1 MNSFEGQDAGNIRNA
16 DGNTYNL
23 QGLRSLHDHEL
34 AEGVPD
40 VRGWKVVDR
49 NGDHIGRVDDLIVD
63 PTAQVVRYID
73 VDLRDSVSPDDDKDY
88 HLLIPV
94 GTARLDDHD
103 DCVHADNLTKDQLGG
118 YPRATRGGINR
129 TYENDVRS
137 FYDNDT
143 RSAGQYF
150 ANSRT
155 DSVVGDRQLD
165 SQVGSSLGTDMSAM
179 RSASPDDASFHGSR
193 DLGTGTHLNAGTSLD
208 ADTSLSAG
216 TSLNAGGTSLD
227 EFRSTDT
234 YSNVSNLD
242 TPADLDRVDDQAL
255 RSEASNL
262 DIPVTGSTG
271 STGNLETGN
280 LEVTD
285 RYTISAS
292 DRTGGSDLD
301 RSNDLRSSSF
311 DGNNLNTTPAFTSAT
326 GLGNASDINDRSRFD
341 NASSEDP
348 TGLDSATG
356 MRDTDILNAPT
367 PLENRGIIDGGTN
380 LASGAYADNFTDED
394 RNDRNSLDTRNDLN
408 RTTLNDQRMDPSTLG
423 TTGLNMGSTEV
434 GTTGFHADRNAFTSG
449 NDLSSSGRMGDVN
462 TSASGNVNPDGTNSF
477 TDRNNELSNF
487 TENHLRQPG
496 SVRDNQTEPGTF
508 SDTDFYT
515 DSRFDETRF
524 FGNRLAGQRRGG
536 ISTFPEG
543 EGRFTLRRRNI

>member
-1 MNSFEGQDAGNIRNA
+1 MNTFEGQDSGNIRKV

-49 NGDHIGRVDDLIVD
+49 NGDRIGRVDDLIVD
-63 PTAQVVRYID
+63 PAAQMVRYID

-103 DCVHADNLTKDQLGG
+103 DCVHADNLTKDQLGS

-137 FYDNDT
+137 FYDNGT

-150 ANSRT
+150 GNSRT

-165 SQVGSSLGTDMSAM
+165 SQIGSSLGTDMAAM
-179 RSASPDDASFHGSR
+179 RSASPDDSSFHGSR
-193 DLGTGTHLNAGTSLD
+193 DLHTGNDLNAGNT
-208 ADTSLSAG
+208 AG
-216 TSLNAGGTSLD
+216 LD
-227 EFRSTDT
+227 EFRSPDS

-242 TPADLDRVDDQAL
+242 TPADLDKVDDRTL
-255 RSEASNL
+255 RNEADNL

-271 STGNLETGN
+271 ATANNLV
-280 LEVTD
+280 VTD
-285 RYTISAS
+285 SYTISAS
-292 DRTGGSDLD
+292 DRTGGSDVD
-301 RSNDLRSSSF
+301 RSNDLNRG
-311 DGNNLNTTPAFTSAT
+311 DLDRNNFNTTPAFASST
-326 GLGNASDINDRSRFD
+326 GLGNVTDINDASRLD
-341 NASSEDP
+341 NASSDDP

-356 MRDTDILNAPT
+356 MRDTDILNSPT

-380 LASGAYADNFTDED
+380 LASGAYAHNFIDED
-394 RNDRNSLDTRNDLN
+394 RDDRDVN
-408 RTTLNDQRMDPSTLG
+408 RTTLSASDQS
-423 TTGLNMGSTEV
+423 GS
-434 GTTGFHADRNAFTSG
+434 
-449 NDLSSSGRMGDVN
+449 VN
-462 TSASGNVNPDGTNSF
+462 TSQSGNLNPDGTNSY

-487 TENHLRQPG
+487 AENHLRQPG
-496 SVRDNQTEPGTF
+496 SVRDNQTEPGTLTN
-508 SDTDFYT
+508 SDFYT
-515 DSRFDETRF
+515 DSHFDETRF

-536 ISTFPEG
+536 VTTFPEG
-543 EGRFTLRRRNI
+543 EGRFTRRRRNI

>member
-1 MNSFEGQDAGNIRNA
+1 MNAFEGQNSGNVRKV

-63 PTAQVVRYID
+63 PTAQMVRYID

-94 GTARLDDHD
+94 GAARLDDHD
-103 DCVHADNLTKDQLGG
+103 DCVHADNLSKDQLGS

-137 FYDNDT
+137 FYDNGT

-150 ANSRT
+150 GNSRT
-155 DSVVGDRQLD
+155 DSVIGDRQLD
-165 SQVGSSLGTDMSAM
+165 SQIGSSLGTDMSAM
-179 RSASPDDASFHGSR
+179 RSASPDDSSFHGSR
-193 DLGTGTHLNAGTSLD
+193 DLHTGTNLNAGS
-208 ADTSLSAG
+208 
-216 TSLNAGGTSLD
+216 TSLD

-242 TPADLDRVDDQAL
+242 TPADLDKVDDRTL
-255 RSEASNL
+255 RNEADNL

-271 STGNLETGN
+271 STTDNLV
-280 LEVTD
+280 VTD
-285 RYTISAS
+285 RYTISAD
-292 DRTGGSDLD
+292 DRTGGSDVDQRGGL
-301 RSNDLRSSSF
+301 SSSNL
-311 DGNNLNTTPAFTSAT
+311 DQNNLNTTPAFTSST
-326 GLGNASDINDRSRFD
+326 GLGNATDINDASRLD
-341 NASSEDP
+341 NASSIDP

-356 MRDTDILNAPT
+356 MRDTDILNSPT
-367 PLENRGIIDGGTN
+367 PMENRGIIDGGTN
-380 LASGAYADNFTDED
+380 LASGAYANNFMDED
-394 RNDRNSLDTRNDLN
+394 RNNLDMNQTSLS
-408 RTTLNDQRMDPSTLG
+408 DQTMNQSTLG
-423 TTGLNMGSTEV
+423 TTGMNMGSTEL
-434 GTTGFHADRNAFTSG
+434 GTTGLHSDRTVFTSG
-449 NDLSSSGRMGDVN
+449 NDLNASGQSGSAVN
-462 TSASGNVNPDGTNSF
+462 TGQSGNLNPDGTNSF

-487 TENHLRQPG
+487 AENHLRQPG

-515 DSRFDETRF
+515 DSHFDETRF
-524 FGNRLAGQRRGG
+524 FGSRLAGQRRGG

>member
-1 MNSFEGQDAGNIRNA
+1 
-16 DGNTYNL
+16 
-23 QGLRSLHDHEL
+23 
-34 AEGVPD
+34 
-40 VRGWKVVDR
+40 
-49 NGDHIGRVDDLIVD
+49 
-63 PTAQVVRYID
+63 
-73 VDLRDSVSPDDDKDY
+73 
-88 HLLIPV
+88 V

-137 FYDNDT
+137 FYDNGT

-165 SQVGSSLGTDMSAM
+165 SQMGSSLGTDMSTM
-179 RSASPDDASFHGSR
+179 RSASPDDDTFHGSR
-193 DLGTGTHLNAGTSLD
+193 DLGTGTNLNA
-208 ADTSLSAG
+208 
-216 TSLNAGGTSLD
+216 GTSLD

-242 TPADLDRVDDQAL
+242 TPADLDRVDDQTL
-255 RSEASNL
+255 RSEAGNL

-271 STGNLETGN
+271 STGNLE
-280 LEVTD
+280 VTD
-285 RYTISAS
+285 RYTISAA
-292 DRTGGSDLD
+292 DRTGGSDAD
-301 RSNDLRSSSF
+301 RSNDLRSS
-311 DGNNLNTTPAFTSAT
+311 DLDRNNLNTTPAFTSAT
-326 GLGNASDINDRSRFD
+326 GLGNASDINDASRLD

-356 MRDTDILNAPT
+356 MRDTDILNTPT

-380 LASGAYADNFTDED
+380 LASGAYAHNFIDED
-394 RNDRNSLDTRNDLN
+394 RDDRDLN
-408 RTTLNDQRMDPSTLG
+408 RTTLSDQTMNPSTLG
-423 TTGLNMGSTEV
+423 TTGVNMGSTEL
-434 GTTGFHADRNAFTSG
+434 GTTGFHADRNAFTNQ
-449 NDLSSSGRMGDVN
+449 NDLNASNQSGSVN
-462 TSASGNVNPDGTNSF
+462 TSGSGNVNPDGTNSF

>member
-1 MNSFEGQDAGNIRNA
+1 MNSFEGQDAGNIRKV

-49 NGDHIGRVDDLIVD
+49 NGDRIGRVDDLIVD

-73 VDLRDSVSPDDDKDY
+73 VDLRDSASPDDDKDY

-103 DCVHADNLTKDQLGG
+103 DCVHADSLTKDQLGT

-129 TYENDVRS
+129 SYENDVRT

-150 ANSRT
+150 GNSRT

-179 RSASPDDASFHGSR
+179 RSASPDDTSSFHGSR
-193 DLGTGTHLNAGTSLD
+193 DLGTGTSLD
-208 ADTSLSAG
+208 AG
-216 TSLNAGGTSLD
+216 NSLNAGGTSLD

-242 TPADLDRVDDQAL
+242 TPADLDRVDDQTL
-255 RSEASNL
+255 RNEASNL

-271 STGNLETGN
+271 STSH

-292 DRTGGSDLD
+292 DRAGSDVD
-301 RSNDLRSSSF
+301 RSNDLRSS
-311 DGNNLNTTPAFTSAT
+311 DLDRNHLNTTPAFTSGT
-326 GLGNASDINDRSRFD
+326 GLGNASDINNASRLD
-341 NASSEDP
+341 NASSDDP

-394 RNDRNSLDTRNDLN
+394 RDNRNRPDNRNDLN

-434 GTTGFHADRNAFTSG
+434 RTSGFDADRTAFTSE
-449 NDLSSSGRMGDVN
+449 NDLHSSSRMDDVN
-462 TSASGNVNPDGTNSF
+462 TSGSGNVNPDGTNSF

-487 TENHLRQPG
+487 AENHLRQPG
-496 SVRDNQTEPGTF
+496 SVRDNQTEPG
-508 SDTDFYT
+508 SLSANDFYT
-515 DSRFDETRF
+515 DSHFDETRF

>member
-1 MNSFEGQDAGNIRNA
+1 MNAFEGQESGNVRNV
-16 DGNTYNL
+16 DGNTTYNL

-63 PTAQVVRYID
+63 PAAQVVRYID
-73 VDLRDSVSPDDDKDY
+73 VDLRDSASPDDDKDY

-103 DCVHADNLTKDQLGG
+103 DCVHADNLSKDQLGT

-129 TYENDVRS
+129 TYENDVRT

-150 ANSRT
+150 GNSRT
-155 DSVVGDRQLD
+155 DGAIGDRQLD
-165 SQVGSSLGTDMSAM
+165 AQIGSSLGTDMAAM
-179 RSASPDDASFHGSR
+179 RSASPDDSSFHGSR
-193 DLGTGTHLNAGTSLD
+193 DLHTGSDLT
-208 ADTSLSAG
+208 
-216 TSLNAGGTSLD
+216 AGGTAGLD
-227 EFRSTDT
+227 EFRSPDT

-242 TPADLDRVDDQAL
+242 TPADLDKVDDRAL
-255 RSEASNL
+255 RNEADNL

-271 STGNLETGN
+271 TTGSNLV
-280 LEVTD
+280 VTD
-285 RYTISAS
+285 SYTISAG
-292 DRTGGSDLD
+292 DRTGGSDVD
-301 RSNDLRSSSF
+301 RSNDLNRG
-311 DGNNLNTTPAFTSAT
+311 DLDRNNLNTTPAFTSAT
-326 GLGNASDINDRSRFD
+326 GLGNASDINDASRFD
-341 NASSEDP
+341 NASTDDP

-356 MRDTDILNAPT
+356 MRDTDILTKPT
-367 PLENRGIIDGGTN
+367 PLENRGIIDGGTH
-380 LASGAYADNFTDED
+380 LASGAYAHNFIDED
-394 RNDRNSLDTRNDLN
+394 RDDRDVN
-408 RTTLNDQRMDPSTLG
+408 RTTLSDQAMNPSTLG

-434 GTTGFHADRNAFTSG
+434 GSTGLHADRTAFTNQ
-449 NDLSSSGRMGDVN
+449 NDLNASGQPGSVN
-462 TSASGNVNPDGTNSF
+462 TSGSGNLNPDGTNSF
-477 TDRNNELSNF
+477 TDRKNELSDF
-487 TENHLRQPG
+487 AENHLRQPG
-496 SVRDNQTEPGTF
+496 SVRDNQTEPG
-508 SDTDFYT
+508 SLSGTDFYT
-515 DSRFDETRF
+515 DSHFDETRF

>member
-1 MNSFEGQDAGNIRNA
+1 MNSFEGQDAGNIRNV

-63 PTAQVVRYID
+63 PAAQVVRYID
-73 VDLRDSVSPDDDKDY
+73 VDLRDSVTPDSDKDY

-150 ANSRT
+150 GNSRT

-165 SQVGSSLGTDMSAM
+165 AQVGSSLGTDMAAL
-179 RSASPDDASFHGSR
+179 RSASPDDASSFHGSR
-193 DLGTGTHLNAGTSLD
+193 DLH
-208 ADTSLSAG
+208 ADTNLTAG
-216 TSLNAGGTSLD
+216 LD
-227 EFRSTDT
+227 EFRSPDT

-242 TPADLDRVDDQAL
+242 TPADLDKVDDRTL
-255 RSEASNL
+255 RNEAENL

-271 STGNLETGN
+271 ATPGNLV
-280 LEVTD
+280 VTD
-285 RYTISAS
+285 RYTISAD
-292 DRTGGSDLD
+292 DRTGGSDVD
-301 RSNDLRSSSF
+301 RSSDLNRNS
-311 DGNNLNTTPAFTSAT
+311 DLNNLNSTPAFTSPA
-326 GLGNASDINDRSRFD
+326 GLGNATDINDASRLD

-367 PLENRGIIDGGTN
+367 SLENRGIIDGGTN
-380 LASGAYADNFTDED
+380 LASGAYANNFVDEE
-394 RNDRNSLDTRNDLN
+394 RNDLNSRNDLN
-408 RTTLNDQRMDPSTLG
+408 RTSLN
-423 TTGLNMGSTEV
+423 
-434 GTTGFHADRNAFTSG
+434 DRNASGQPGNVVNTGQSG
-449 NDLSSSGRMGDVN
+449 NL
-462 TSASGNVNPDGTNSF
+462 NPDGTNSY
-477 TDRNNELSNF
+477 TDRKDELSDF
-487 TENHLRQPG
+487 AENNLRHPG
-496 SVRDNQTEPGTF
+496 SVRDNQTEPGTLTN
-508 SDTDFYT
+508 TDFYT

-536 ISTFPEG
+536 ITTFPEG
-543 EGRFTLRRRNI
+543 EGRFTRRRRTI